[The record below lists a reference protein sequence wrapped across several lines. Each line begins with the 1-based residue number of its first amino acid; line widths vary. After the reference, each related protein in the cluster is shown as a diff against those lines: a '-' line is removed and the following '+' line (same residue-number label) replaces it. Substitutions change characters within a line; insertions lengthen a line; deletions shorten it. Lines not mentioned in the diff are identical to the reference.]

1 MCGRRMFNWEE
12 IKEEVIDTWSSWNDK
27 HLEIR
32 NLTEFNRRIVE
43 DFAEMFYRRKEV
55 RRAFMKY
62 VIEDYIQHNPNI
74 PDGRDAA
81 IEALEQKFSE
91 PQASFDIKRI
101 LVDDDLAAIH
111 LHGQLSADNLGGA
124 VVDLFRIENGKI
136 VEHWDVLQAIPTKAA
151 NNHPMF

>member
-1 MCGRRMFNWEE
+1 M
-12 IKEEVIDTWSSWNDK
+12 
-27 HLEIR
+27 EIR